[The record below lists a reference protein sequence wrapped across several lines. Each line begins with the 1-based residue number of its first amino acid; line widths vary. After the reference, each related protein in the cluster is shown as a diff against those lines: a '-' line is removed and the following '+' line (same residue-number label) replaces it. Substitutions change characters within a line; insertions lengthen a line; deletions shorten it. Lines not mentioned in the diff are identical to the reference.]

1 MGAPHL
7 ITRLQNLQARAE
19 RRAPVITEVIAR
31 LVTGQLLDSA
41 TRLAAQAF
49 LASVPLLFAIAAF
62 APHSVRTQLQDSVRT
77 MFGLS
82 GATADELAQVINS
95 DADDEIRD
103 TSGAIGLVVA
113 LASATSF
120 SRAMV
125 RVCERA
131 WDLPKA
137 STRITAWRWVV
148 WLLAL
153 VLFVFLQ
160 GPIRQGFGAGALLGV
175 PLFFLLST
183 GVWLWTQHLLLA
195 GRLPWLPLLPGAVLA
210 GAATS
215 ALSLSARVYLPH
227 ALDRA
232 LGEYGALGMVL
243 AMLSWLIVLGAAVT
257 FALTI
262 GAVLAQAPPLDRWVN
277 RQAPGT

>member
-1 MGAPHL
+1 ML
-7 ITRLQNLQARAE
+7 TRLKNLQARAE

-31 LVTGQLLDSA
+31 LVTGRLLDSA

-49 LASVPLLFAIAAF
+49 LAAVPLLFAIAAF
-62 APHSVRTQLQDSVRT
+62 APHGIRAQLQDSVRT

-82 GATADELAQVINS
+82 GVTADELGQVINS

-120 SRAMV
+120 SRAMA

-131 WDLPKA
+131 WGLPKA

-183 GVWLWTQHLLLA
+183 TVWLWTQHLLLA

-215 ALSLSARVYLPH
+215 ALALSARVYLPV

-232 LGEYGALGMVL
+232 LGEYGALGLVL
-243 AMLSWLIVLGAAVT
+243 AMLSWLIVLCAAVT

-277 RQAPGT
+277 RPPPRP